1 MTTPLPPRRIGQ
13 IIRLKPSQV
22 VAYKELHANVWPEVL
37 QQIHEC
43 NIRNCKPR
51 TMNLAYNMN
60 SGVETGH
67 GKKGE
72 GWLFFIC

>member
-1 MTTPLPPRRIGQ
+1 MTTPSSPCRIGQ

-43 NIRNCKPR
+43 NIRNCKQ
-51 TMNLAYNMN
+51 
-60 SGVETGH
+60 
-67 GKKGE
+67 
-72 GWLFFIC
+72 